1 MFKRGMLLV
10 EVLLGLMA
18 ILFAWWG
25 HLELAGMALGGILAT
40 LKDLANKDTP

>member
-1 MFKRGMLLV
+1 MFKRGLLLA
-10 EVLLGLMA
+10 EIVLSLMA

-40 LKDLANKDTP
+40 LKDLTEKDKP